1 MEDNSKKT
9 DKKVKKKKRSKQE
22 KRETWAVLAIL
33 ASVLIIAMVGS
44 WITSKNINISKY
56 SGSVSHEKQEARENA
71 RNIMIGAGVV
81 CVGVIAV
88 YLVKRGRR
96 RSDEKKELEKA
107 YMERQRIESARERVE
122 QARMMEML
130 KSGQDEIKKR
140 RGERELLGGH
150 NADKY
155 SLSDTDSDEDEQMS
169 REKYMERRRREYQ
182 YYMEN
187 DDDESIEGERI
198 EGVQREKRERKKI
211 IFAIAG
217 GILVIGAAALV
228 IIFVLL

>member
-1 MEDNSKKT
+1 MEENSKKK
-9 DKKVKKKKRSKQE
+9 DKKTKKKKKSNNE
-22 KRETWAVLAIL
+22 KRQTWAVLAIL

-56 SGSVSHEKQEARENA
+56 SGSVNHEKQEARENA

-81 CVGVIAV
+81 CIGIIAV

-96 RSDEKKELEKA
+96 HSEERKELEKA
-107 YMERQRIESARERVE
+107 YMERQRIESAKGRVE

-150 NADKY
+150 DDHKY
-155 SLSDTDSDEDEQMS
+155 RLTDTDSEDDEKMS

-187 DDDESIEGERI
+187 DDDESMEGESIEGI
-198 EGVQREKRERKKI
+198 QSEKNGRKKI
-211 IFAIAG
+211 ILAIAG
-217 GILVIGAAALV
+217 GILIIGAAALV
-228 IIFVLL
+228 IIFVIL